1 VVEHLLSKHE
11 AMSSNTSTFKI
22 NYGIS
27 KQYSQNITGQDN
39 IP

>member
-11 AMSSNTSTFKI
+11 ALSSDPSTTKKKKKKKKRKKSADSLSF
-22 NYGIS
+22 
-27 KQYSQNITGQDN
+27 